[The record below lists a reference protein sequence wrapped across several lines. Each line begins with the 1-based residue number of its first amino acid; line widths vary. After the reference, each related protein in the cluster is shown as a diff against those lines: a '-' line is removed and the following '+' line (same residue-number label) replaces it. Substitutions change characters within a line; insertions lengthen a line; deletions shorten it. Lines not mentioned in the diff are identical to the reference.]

1 MSETPPGLDAPLPA
15 KARARDPRGSHG
27 MAAPA
32 PPRVVA
38 TPSHFLKKLLSLP
51 LYRVAPSTSRGTP
64 SRSRPLSPTSLSPTP
79 SPVATRR
86 HALCVPVSRG
96 GAREPPRRWP
106 SRAGVPGRRGQGR
119 AVPSLWHPARLG
131 AAKDRAPGA
140 GTPARPL
147 PPAAAAEAPAP
158 ACSGRPG
165 RTATRGAHG
174 PRPHPARA
182 HLGGAG
188 PVAPIAPP
196 RRLRISRAP
205 ARRPPGRPSV
215 PAGAK
220 EGGGDARRPRGPGAA
235 GAASCRPQPS
245 RKFVRP
251 GPAAASAP
259 ARAPAPAPR
268 RGRGPA
274 QRGAGATPGVRRGE
288 RIPGAGPTW
297 KHPTALDVFPGWCPF
312 RDTLAGPP
320 LPGPRREPRVAG
332 VTGTLTCGK
341 GPACPRLGPGHQEV
355 AWLRTSFGSCT
366 GEHRAPCT
374 TSGSRS
380 RESRE
385 ISRAGVLLCKDGM
398 G

>member
-196 RRLRISRAP
+196 RRLRISRRPPAALRGAPRSPP
-205 ARRPPGRPSV
+205 ARRKVVGTRGGRGVRAPLAPPPAARSRAGNLSGRV
-215 PAGAK
+215 PPPPPLRLGLRLRLR
-220 EGGGDARRPRGPGAA
+220 GGGGGQRSEERGRRLVSGA
-235 GAASCRPQPS
+235 GSAS
-245 RKFVRP
+245 
-251 GPAAASAP
+251 
-259 ARAPAPAPR
+259 RAPAPP
-268 RGRGPA
+268 GSTPPPWTFS
-274 QRGAGATPGVRRGE
+274 QAGAPSGTPWPGPHCRD
-288 RIPGAGPTW
+288 PGANR
-297 KHPTALDVFPGWCPF
+297 GWQ
-312 RDTLAGPP
+312 
-320 LPGPRREPRVAG
+320 V
-332 VTGTLTCGK
+332 
-341 GPACPRLGPGHQEV
+341 
-355 AWLRTSFGSCT
+355 
-366 GEHRAPCT
+366 
-374 TSGSRS
+374 
-380 RESRE
+380 
-385 ISRAGVLLCKDGM
+385 
-398 G
+398 